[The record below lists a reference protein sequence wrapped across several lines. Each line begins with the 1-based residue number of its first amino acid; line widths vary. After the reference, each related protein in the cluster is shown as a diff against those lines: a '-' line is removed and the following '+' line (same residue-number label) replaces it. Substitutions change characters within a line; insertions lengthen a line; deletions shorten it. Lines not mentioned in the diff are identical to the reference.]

1 MQLSIRRA
9 EAVTTVIQSKL
20 RKDLPS
26 SVDIVIVGN
35 TPVTPSPSRI
45 PIRQQGKG
53 SKSPIIVEGPSDNK
67 QLNRSVMAS
76 LSYDTART
84 ATRVKIE
91 PNKVPL
97 HPTHWGL
104 QVLRFDAAAVVVGAG
119 KIRFRLE
126 SFGRTRRY
134 EATLTGWGLDNPL
147 GDPGDKSQLSTDS
160 GGDDNDADW
169 VYFTTKPVGFD
180 DFVNN
185 EIIVWKAGSG
195 VGIPKTKLSIGVS
208 DTLLRFDRLGGDS
221 DSILI
226 DFDYGFGKGPSGFRL
241 KGVTKAIDKNP
252 GDSIDGYIYSDQTKR
267 FPGVQKTDSR
277 IVTFATGEWK
287 LTEDRRLYL
296 EKWAS
301 DWADKI
307 RVINQI

>member
-35 TPVTPSPSRI
+35 TPVTPSHQEYPFA
-45 PIRQQGKG
+45 
-53 SKSPIIVEGPSDNK
+53 SKEKAPRAQSSLRAHDNK

-252 GDSIDGYIYSDQTKR
+252 GIPSTA
-267 FPGVQKTDSR
+267 
-277 IVTFATGEWK
+277 TFI
-287 LTEDRRLYL
+287 LIRR
-296 EKWAS
+296 S
-301 DWADKI
+301 GF
-307 RVINQI
+307 RVCRRPTPES